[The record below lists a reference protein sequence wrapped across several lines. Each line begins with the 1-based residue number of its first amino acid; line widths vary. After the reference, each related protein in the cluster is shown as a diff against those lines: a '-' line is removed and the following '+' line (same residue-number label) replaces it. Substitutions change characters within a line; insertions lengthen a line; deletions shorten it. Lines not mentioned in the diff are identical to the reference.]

1 MSFVGSNIKMIN
13 YLILKDN
20 YNSFEQY
27 YLTNLGEIVESSYYY
42 NSSTIF
48 RKIFSHYG
56 IAGEHF
62 FYGEWKNNLK
72 KYNCIIVFDSI
83 HTSKLL
89 HYIHKNSNARVI
101 YWHWNPIKTEKEKRI
116 INSTKDLCEH
126 WTFNPIDAER
136 FGMKL
141 NSQFFFYQTDI
152 PKKKN
157 NTAFFVGTDKGRSN
171 QLLSLAVSLEKYGVK
186 PDFHIIDQEKTGRF
200 FQKDYVDYDEVINHL
215 RNTRF
220 AVEICQEGQ
229 TGLTARALEAMFFG
243 TKLITNNKFIKNCEF
258 YKKANIYIIGEDND
272 FEKFLSKPF
281 EQIEREKLYP
291 YSAEG
296 WIERF
301 MRG

>member
-1 MSFVGSNIKMIN
+1 MSFVGSNKKRIN
-13 YLILKDN
+13 CLILKDN

-27 YLTNLGEIVESSYYY
+27 YLTNLGEILESSYYY
-42 NSSTIF
+42 CSSTIF
-48 RKIFSHYG
+48 RKFFSHYG

-62 FYGEWKNNLK
+62 FYGDWKNNLK

-89 HYIHKNSNARVI
+89 RYIHKKSKARVI
-101 YWHWNPIKTEKEKRI
+101 YWHWNTIKTEKEKRI
-116 INSTKDLCEH
+116 INDTKGLCEH
-126 WTFNPIDAER
+126 WTFNPADAEKYD
-136 FGMKL
+136 MKL
-141 NSQFFFYQTDI
+141 NNQFFFFQDGYVSS
-152 PKKKN
+152 KEN
-157 NTAFFVGTDKGRSN
+157 AAFFVGEDKGRYN
-171 QLLSLAVSLEKYGVK
+171 QLLSLADSLEKYGVR
-186 PDFHIIDQEKTGRF
+186 PDFHIIDQKKIARF
-200 FQKDYVDYDEVINHL
+200 FQKDYVEYDEVINHL
-215 RNTRF
+215 RNTRY

-243 TKLITNNKFIKNCEF
+243 SKLITNNKFIKNCEF

-272 FEKFLSKPF
+272 FEKFLSTPF